1 MLDCGSSSTRMG
13 PRVHFTDGNIEDQTK
28 KAPRKPG
35 QRSAGPYV
43 GCVHR
48 QRQRRPT
55 ALRLPRGKEAAGMW
69 SDTIAFIGSRI
80 RMRRQAAVE
89 ETLGRLPSFPQQVS
103 LIPPYLHPVCRSRG
117 QGSDSDP
124 CRGGR
129 EQGSPIARSHMGLL
143 GRRAG
148 QRVSWDRTW
157 WGWGDAL
164 EAEGLAS
171 PTGQHPDLRL
181 RGSWLRHG
189 GWALLW
195 QRARGKC
202 DPHPLRTC
210 G

>member
-1 MLDCGSSSTRMG
+1 MISRTVCGLCPPSEAEKADCPQASLREASGRNVV
-13 PRVHFTDGNIEDQTK
+13 RHNCLYWFTDPD
-28 KAPRKPG
+28 
-35 QRSAGPYV
+35 
-43 GCVHR
+43 
-48 QRQRRPT
+48 
-55 ALRLPRGKEAAGMW
+55 
-69 SDTIAFIGSRI
+69 
-80 RMRRQAAVE
+80 RRQAAVE
-89 ETLGRLPSFPQQVS
+89 ETLGRLPSSPQQVS
-103 LIPPYLHPVCRSRG
+103 LIPPYLHPVCRGRG
-117 QGSDSDP
+117 WGSDSDP

-164 EAEGLAS
+164 EAEGLAP

-181 RGSWLRHG
+181 HGSWLRHG

-195 QRARGKC
+195 QRARGKR
-202 DPHPLRTC
+202 DPDPLRTC